1 MNPDY
6 TVRLRPSGTYK
17 VGTVKDPIANI
28 SHKVYT
34 GKSEIDA
41 LYYLTFVDSNNDEP
55 TAEFVYTNSGIK
67 FNPLTDNLFIGNSMV
82 IGVNSIST
90 GVTTFSFLPYT
101 NSISIGSTS
110 SLTSF
115 GGDIKIGGNDIKS
128 SSGDTVISLLNGDA
142 FFSNTVTIKKDLYV
156 EGKLNSSTPSL
167 SLDARTFDIG
177 LLSGQ
182 GGIVTNTTWD
192 LGVFFNYN
200 ESNTKKKSALI
211 WEFTAKRFQ
220 FSSTFTETTFPNV
233 YDSPQLVTSEF
244 SPIEISSL
252 WINNSCSAGAVEVIG
267 CSDNELKL
275 QNLVIDEGEY

>member
-90 GVTTFSFLPYT
+90 GATTFSFLPYT

-200 ESNTKKKSALI
+200 ESNTKKNSALI
-211 WEFTAKRFQ
+211 WEFTA
-220 FSSTFTETTFPNV
+220 
-233 YDSPQLVTSEF
+233 
-244 SPIEISSL
+244 
-252 WINNSCSAGAVEVIG
+252 
-267 CSDNELKL
+267 
-275 QNLVIDEGEY
+275 